1 MRAQRVCRVCGRRF
15 SWRRKWADCWEQ
27 VRYCSA
33 ACRRRGV
40 RAIDRRIESQLL
52 AMLDACPAGSTV
64 CPTEVAIRISADGM
78 HWRDLLEPVRMAT
91 RRLQH
96 AGELE
101 ILQSGRRVDPDTA
114 RGPLRLRR
122 CRGAAQQRFRD

>member
-1 MRAQRVCRVCGRRF
+1 
-15 SWRRKWADCWEQ
+15 

-33 ACRRRGV
+33 ACRRRGL
-40 RAIDRRIESQLL
+40 RAIDRHIEAELL
-52 AMLDACPAGSTV
+52 VLLDACPAGSTV
-64 CPTEVAIRISADGM
+64 CSTDVAQRIETNGM
-78 HWRDLLEPVRMAT
+78 HWRELLEPVRMAV

-114 RGPLRLRR
+114 RGSLSLRR
-122 CRGAAQQRFRD
+122 CRGAAQQRLRD